1 MIALNL
7 PPEEK
12 GPTTG
17 ADGGVGGGQHWR
29 HRAGQGCT
37 VNGIRNDSRRMRRG
51 NVDFFIEDAEE
62 MTTV

>member
-17 ADGGVGGGQHWR
+17 ADGGVGGGAALAAPS
-29 HRAGQGCT
+29 RAGLHC
-37 VNGIRNDSRRMRRG
+37 
-51 NVDFFIEDAEE
+51 
-62 MTTV
+62 